1 MNLTL
6 FKELLKF
13 VGYVG
18 LVLLIINIFNI
29 NPNFRHSHENQVLN
43 AKIDS
48 LNNIVIQNSIKIEL
62 YDSKI
67 DALSDSITIVDN
79 QLDQNKIKISKIK
92 QEYEKKLNNIN
103 TASADELTQFFS
115 ERYK

>member
-1 MNLTL
+1 MSLTL

-13 VGYVG
+13 LGYVG

-29 NPNFRHSHENQVLN
+29 NPNFRPSQENQVLN

-48 LNNIVIQNSIKIEL
+48 LNGIVIQNNIKIEL

-67 DALSDSITIVDN
+67 DSLNSCILLVDN
-79 QLDQNKIKISKIK
+79 QLDQNKIKITKIK
-92 QEYEKKLNNIN
+92 QEYEKKLNSIN
-103 TASADELTQFFS
+103 NASADELTQFFT